1 MFVCACAFM
10 YMYVST
16 GSSFV
21 GSGSALKPPA
31 PDAANNVLPVMGL
44 TCDGTGFIQVIGPCH
59 IQMSHVT
66 YGRVIAH
73 MNESCHTYACVVS
86 HTNLMGLTSDFSC
99 R

>member
-44 TCDGTGFIQVIGPCH
+44 TCDGTGFIQVIDPLGR
-59 IQMSHVT
+59 VT
-66 YGRVIAH
+66 YK
-73 MNESCHTYACVVS
+73 
-86 HTNLMGLTSDFSC
+86 
-99 R
+99 